1 LERRY
6 KVSEGKV
13 SGCKNTPC
21 CIFDAYGLKFGMSK
35 EDVRAMFEFNDQH
48 DVSEDALK
56 AIGADRAELF
66 FDHRGWLWQ
75 AKVWYTITGQEVA
88 EELVDRMSRDYRFQT
103 ASSRVAFELDKNEDG
118 NYTLYIRY
126 SDAFMKRE
134 YIHHKLAEAEVLRA
148 EEEKKKAEK
157 SVEEIEEEEYIPTG
171 PMMF

>member
-1 LERRY
+1 
-6 KVSEGKV
+6 VSEDKV
-13 SGCKNTPC
+13 KGPANSPK
-21 CIFDAYGLKFGMSK
+21 CIFDVYGLKFGMSK
-35 EDVRAMFEFNDQH
+35 EKVGAMFGFNDQH
-48 DVSEDALK
+48 EVAEEAVK
-56 AIGADRAELF
+56 AIGADKAELY

-75 AKVWYTITGQEVA
+75 VKVWYTITGQEVA
-88 EELVDRMSRDYRFQT
+88 EELVDRMSKDYRFQT

-148 EEEKKKAEK
+148 KEEKEKAEK